1 MELGNKIGIVTG
13 ASRGIGVVIAERL
26 ARKGV
31 DLVLAARSKDDL
43 EQTAELVRK
52 HGRRALPVATDV
64 SDVTQLQ
71 ALVDA
76 ANTEFGRVD
85 LLVNNAG
92 IEFPGHS
99 ESLDIDQ
106 IEAGVHVNLTAL
118 IQLTRLVIP
127 QMIERKSG
135 HVCNIA
141 SVAGKV
147 ARPFATVYAATK
159 HGVVG
164 FSWSLRAELASLGV
178 EVSVVC
184 PGYISDV
191 GMFADRTSELGVEM
205 PPRTLKAVSSEQVV
219 NETIKSIERNRAE
232 VIVGPLVMKIADVAH
247 AISPDFAMGV
257 ARRSGS
263 YDYVRREATGEEW
276 LSFPE

>member
-1 MELGNKIGIVTG
+1 MELNNKIGIITG
-13 ASRGIGVVIAERL
+13 ASRGIGVVIADRL

-31 DLVLAARSKDDL
+31 NLVLAARSKDDL
-43 EQTAELVRK
+43 EQTADLVRK

-64 SDVTQLQ
+64 SDVAQLH

-76 ANTEFGRVD
+76 ANTEFGHVD

-92 IEFPGHS
+92 IEIPGHS
-99 ESLDIDQ
+99 ESLEIDQ
-106 IEAGVHVNLTAL
+106 IETAVHTNLTAL

-164 FSWSLRAELASLGV
+164 FSWSLRAEMAPLGV

-205 PPRTLKAVSSEQVV
+205 PPRTLKAVTSEQVAK
-219 NETIKSIERNRAE
+219 ETIESIERNRAE
-232 VIVGPLVMKIADVAH
+232 VIVGPLAMKIADVAH

-263 YDYVRREATGEEW
+263 YDYVRREATGE
-276 LSFPE
+276 

>member
-1 MELGNKIGIVTG
+1 MELSNRVGIVTG
-13 ASRGIGVVIAERL
+13 ASRGIGVVIAEHL

-52 HGRRALPVATDV
+52 HGRRVLPVATDV
-64 SDVTQLQ
+64 SDVAQLQ

-76 ANTEFGRVD
+76 ANTEFGHVD

-92 IEFPGHS
+92 IEIPGHS
-99 ESLDIDQ
+99 EGLDLDHI
-106 IEAGVHVNLTAL
+106 ATGVHINLTAL

-147 ARPFATVYAATK
+147 ARPFATVYSATK

-164 FSWSLRAELASLGV
+164 FSWSLRAELAPLGV
-178 EVSVVC
+178 EVTVVC
-184 PGYISDV
+184 PGYVSDV

-205 PPRTLKAVSSEQVV
+205 PPRSLKAVSAQLVAQEAI
-219 NETIKSIERNRAE
+219 ESIERNRAE
-232 VIVGPLVMKIADVAH
+232 TIVGPLLLKIADVAH

-257 ARRSGS
+257 ARRSGT
-263 YDYVRREATGEEW
+263 YDYVRREATGERA
-276 LSFPE
+276 